1 MQPQQRV
8 STEPT
13 DGSRALRIKGLQGN
27 EPYPCVNQLYLEK
40 GIGNEVG
47 YVGWEEQPFPPDRT
61 ESKMMRK

>member
-1 MQPQQRV
+1 M
-8 STEPT
+8 
-13 DGSRALRIKGLQGN
+13 RIKGLQGN